1 MKRREAIQTIAM
13 GVSGLGLISQCTL
26 TPPSPPILAEK
37 DQNLLGLL
45 TEAIVPSKSIV
56 FPTPETRMEFMLNQI
71 EGALTSEELDFYRKG
86 LAIFKGLV
94 EQTFSEPYENLD
106 FNTQNYTIQ
115 RALGHPGE
123 LGYFMKKN
131 RQWSLRHFMTS
142 ERYMT
147 EFFNYEFIPNRH
159 LGCVPVQS

>member
-45 TEAIVPSKSIV
+45 TEAIVPSKSTI

-71 EGALTSEELDFYRKG
+71 EGALTSEEFDFYRKG
-86 LAIFKGLV
+86 LAIFKGLI
-94 EQTFSEPYENLD
+94 EQTFLEPYENLD
-106 FNTQNYTIQ
+106 LTLKITPFK
-115 RALGHPGE
+115 E
-123 LGYFMKKN
+123 LWGIRGN
-131 RQWSLRHFMTS
+131 WGIL
-142 ERYMT
+142 
-147 EFFNYEFIPNRH
+147 
-159 LGCVPVQS
+159 

>member
-26 TPPSPPILAEK
+26 NPPSPPILAEK

-45 TEAIVPSKSIV
+45 TEAIVPSKS
-56 FPTPETRMEFMLNQI
+56 MLNQI

>member
-1 MKRREAIQTIAM
+1 
-13 GVSGLGLISQCTL
+13 
-26 TPPSPPILAEK
+26 
-37 DQNLLGLL
+37 
-45 TEAIVPSKSIV
+45 
-56 FPTPETRMEFMLNQI
+56 MEFILNQI